1 LPNGIRARFK
11 HAVSGGGEVTDFTDI
26 KAGLQ
31 QTWGAGDYS
40 VIATALYPT
49 AEVLCEDVNFSAGQ
63 RILDVACGSG
73 NVSLAAA
80 RRGAVVTGIDFVAA
94 LLERAQERAAAEW
107 LEIDFREADAE
118 ALPFDDGSFDA
129 VLSGF
134 GVMFAPDQERAAA
147 ELLRVCRPGGVIGL
161 ANWTPNSAA
170 TELTNLVAEYVPQ
183 APDLRS
189 PDEWGTAS
197 RLKELFGSRV
207 RSMTIKDRSFLW
219 RDLSAE
225 RLVENYRANLGQ
237 MSNAFAQLD
246 PRQSEELSR
255 GLAQIALRHNRATDN
270 TIASAFSYVTVVINT

>member
-1 LPNGIRARFK
+1 
-11 HAVSGGGEVTDFTDI
+11 VTDFTEI
-26 KAGLQ
+26 KAREQ
-31 QTWGAGDYS
+31 QIWGAGDYS

-80 RRGAVVTGIDFVAA
+80 RRGGIVTGIDFVVA

-107 LEIDFREADAE
+107 LDIDFREADAE
-118 ALPFDDGSFDA
+118 ALPFDDGSFDV

-134 GVMFAPDQERAAA
+134 GAMFAPDQERAAA

-170 TELTNLVAEYVPQ
+170 TELTNLVGEFVQRPRHQHA
-183 APDLRS
+183 
-189 PDEWGTAS
+189 PDEWGTAA

-207 RSMTIKDRSFLW
+207 RSMTLYDRSFLW
-219 RDLSAE
+219 RDVSAE
-225 RLVENYRANLGQ
+225 RLVENYRSYLGE
-237 MSNAFAQLD
+237 MSRAFAELD
-246 PRQSEELSR
+246 TKQSEDLSK
-255 GLAQIALRHNRATDN
+255 GLTQIALRHNRATDN
-270 TIASAFSYVTVVINT
+270 TVACAFSYVSVVIRT